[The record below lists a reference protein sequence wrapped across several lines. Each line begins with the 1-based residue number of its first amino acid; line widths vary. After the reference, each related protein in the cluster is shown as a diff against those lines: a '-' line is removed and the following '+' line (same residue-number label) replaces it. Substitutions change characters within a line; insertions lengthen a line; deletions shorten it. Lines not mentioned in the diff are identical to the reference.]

1 MLIVLII
8 IAAIITIAAAL
19 FALRLMKEPVT
30 YSIANHEL
38 DTTGETDVLE
48 RIRKNKIT

>member
-19 FALRLMKEPVT
+19 FALRLMKEPVKYPT
-30 YSIANHEL
+30 KHEL
-38 DTTGETDVLE
+38 DMTGETDVLE